1 MKMIKTMPKPCN
13 PGESSNSPNTMAKAP
28 ERIPMAAKM
37 ILIKMKVPP
46 SECSPE
52 KSEAVCSLDVQSSI
66 LEDSALVHLSVGI
79 VRDPLPNLDSIHE
92 LTATHDHTVLSI
104 PTPSSMQML
113 SFVTTHSL

>member
-1 MKMIKTMPKPCN
+1 MKMIKSMPKPCN
-13 PGESSNSPNTMAKAP
+13 PGESSNSPKTIAKAP

-52 KSEAVCSLDVQSSI
+52 KSKAV
-66 LEDSALVHLSVGI
+66 SVGI
-79 VRDPLPNLDSIHE
+79 VRNPLPNLDSIYE

-113 SFVTTHSL
+113 SLITTRSL